1 MEELV
6 LKSYKRSK
14 VHPQK
19 FALWISMASMVMM
32 FASLSS
38 AYIVRQAAG
47 NWFEFNLPN
56 LFYVST
62 VIILLSSVAL
72 HKSYKSFIAQKEKP
86 YKRYLVLAFILGIG
100 FVVSQYLGWQQLYA
114 LGIDLKGN
122 PSGSFLYVITFIHVL
137 HVVGGIACLI
147 VAMLHAFTLKF
158 NVTEKRKHRFELVNQ
173 YWHFVDV
180 LWIYLL
186 VFLLICK

>member
-1 MEELV
+1 
-6 LKSYKRSK
+6 
-14 VHPQK
+14 
-19 FALWISMASMVMM
+19 MASMVMM

-72 HKSYKSFIAQKEKP
+72 HKSYTSFTAHKEKS
-86 YKRYLVLAFILGIG
+86 YKRYLVLSFVLGIG

-147 VAMLHAFTLKF
+147 VAMIHAFTLKF

>member
-1 MEELV
+1 MAEMV
-6 LKSYKRSK
+6 LKSHRSSR

-19 FALWISMASMVMM
+19 FALWIAMASMTMM

-56 LFYVST
+56 IFFVST
-62 VIILLSSVAL
+62 VIILLSSISL
-72 HKSYKSFIAQKEKP
+72 HQSYKSFITEKEAP
-86 YKRYLVLAFILGIG
+86 YKRYLVLAFLLGIG
-100 FVVSQYLGWQQLYA
+100 FVISQYLGWQQLYS

-137 HVVGGIACLI
+137 HVLGGIACLI
-147 VAMLHAFTLKF
+147 VAMMHAFILKF
-158 NVTEKRKHRFELVNQ
+158 RVTEKRKHRFELVNQ
-173 YWHFVDV
+173 YWHFVDI

-186 VFLLICK
+186 IFLLICK